1 MLALAMAKESGNGQL
16 LSVGEGDLGWA
27 AECTDGRPLLAV
39 DPAELVQWK

>member
-16 LSVGEGDLGWA
+16 LSDLGRA

-39 DPAELVQWK
+39 DPSELVQWK